1 MSRETEVRS
10 TDLRR
15 ELIHLLQQL
24 AVDAALTTVYP
35 DLDKNIAALD
45 FPDDG
50 PKGVKRLV
58 RMAVYD
64 TSQELV
70 RQAVYTNVMAAY
82 KSGTKALKVKGCGTI
97 TEEGEMQPEDEMG
110 FLEATE
116 GFEGFKARSKAQ
128 EALRPEYL
136 ELGKD
141 HLKNKLVM
149 ASEGETPLST
159 KGSKEQLIERLI
171 AASVE
176 YAWEAHLDAAEEA
189 QIARENA
196 AKKAARARLK
206 ELDPKLAKLDAPK
219 LRKQLKKRKLDT
231 TGKKVVL
238 MERLSE
244 ALEGEKATIKAER
257 KEAKQAKAAA
267 AQAETK
273 AESGPDPKPES
284 VKPDVPKKKKKKK
297 AKSAD
302 DKLELTE
309 RVKGGLKD
317 YEQLQELQE
326 LMSSVAAE
334 SPIADEAWE
343 FLSDDPAGGLS
354 TEWTSQL
361 RAHLQSRF
369 ARSVHVQPVDELQSA
384 HSQAPAVDLDF
395 SSMLSLDKRL
405 HGGALP
411 TVDDI
416 MFQQEREMKRRVHS
430 TAWILERFDE
440 DLGQA
445 ALDEALETNLAHPDF
460 ECTWALGTET
470 GPGSP
475 SQYAMDLSTTRVRG
489 GVAFDQRGESVLSK
503 PTGPTVTSRCDA
515 FVAAVTAKMTGY
527 LDGQGLAWH
536 TSIDAKQDDQPEP
549 NRFAAKRRLRLASRV
564 RGGDDEEHH
573 SDEEHHEEDDDH
585 VHEHEEVE
593 LTEEEKAIM
602 AGEIENVDNDLLHE
616 QEGNRHT
623 VKKYLVLGEML
634 LEKAH
639 KKIDVVGWTVDHAK
653 EFLSEVVQDI
663 VFCRASLALDSGI
676 TEKIDKIEYIPEGE
690 DVPFILPTFMKVIL
704 QKAVDDIIEGN
715 VREQV
720 NKMVQKCFKMATK
733 LFKKTVPGI
742 EMPATDVDGADGEEA
757 EAGDDDAEDE
767 RIAKLTDGHRVALE
781 EGLDRYVEEDIR
793 PTHQTAGA
801 ALVAGVGV
809 ASILGIPEKDSNGD
823 KPLILEVLDEDTLE
837 IALYNMTWLEP
848 VMKRYSKI
856 AHKAQGE
863 WYSNEFPKKKRK
875 LKEKEKDKAR
885 KYRGQERIQIPLH
898 MFHYSGLESAIVIM
912 LKKMKKSGKELRALG
927 EQLRLKLPEN
937 GGTLMMEDANGKQVM
952 TPLEYRSVVTEMMQ
966 HYVQQHTVNVCFP
979 GLIDEQVDKAAKKLA
994 KLNKE
999 KKGTKKFLDKEGLRL
1014 KVEDLRKQAYDSV
1027 MALIKS
1033 QVELM
1038 VCDTWDN
1045 ISKKLIIP
1053 GTEAS
1058 KPVDETHWTC
1068 VPTVGGCKQCG
1079 CKLSQFNE
1087 EHVACKPVQTLEDGE
1102 TPEADKSDKRR
1113 TLTQVLGEDSESR
1126 RLCDVCG
1133 TKIMK
1138 KNGVF
1143 DMLFVCDNFSVCDW
1157 GACGRCQ
1164 ARIEVTSDKPP
1175 AVGLQ
1180 KLPGS
1185 KKKSKDKKKNKKNK
1199 KNKAK
1204 KNDDSTTESYVANPL
1219 MMDEEEEEI
1228 PDPLADLMGAPEV
1241 PGNAATPPPQTDGDE
1256 SKLDL
1261 DPTANIDA
1269 LFADGKLTKKLEKQ
1283 AQAAASAMTAYAKV
1297 AKQKKKEWLKAEGQQ
1312 LIDVATKDD
1321 KLGEVLVPVVSFQI
1335 EGLRAVVESF
1345 AANVDKS
1352 YHNKSRALLE
1362 ISTALDEET
1371 YRSTDL
1377 RREVSHLLQQMA
1389 VDETVAKMH
1398 PELDKRLAK
1407 LDMSPKGAGRATRQ
1421 TAYAVAEGIVRKAVH
1436 TRVIAAYKDEELRK
1450 ALKVKGCGVAK
1461 EEGEA
1466 QKVDE
1471 HGFLVSLGGYPG
1483 FARRKETQEG
1493 LRPVYDEMGK
1503 SHLKS
1508 KLALACASAP
1518 TSGKKSE
1525 VIERLMMAMI
1535 EYAANA
1541 ELAAEEQAQIKRE
1554 AEARALALVHL
1565 TAQDAEF
1572 AKMRAPALRKE
1583 LEKRGLDTSGKKAE
1597 LMERLA
1603 SAMELFKGDV
1613 EAGRI
1618 DVQKMAKKLPPS
1630 PRPVSPEKTLLQ
1642 RLPGSKA
1649 KAKEKKEKKKA
1660 GKQTNGEGNPMFKN
1674 PLVRTHSLA
1683 RAHPV
1688 SHISTTRT
1696 QLVLR
1701 TCVVTNLFSGT
1712 LRPSMRMI
1720 MRIRMRARRSRLGSN
1735 GLDHS
1740 KASLPVPRS

>member
-475 SQYAMDLSTTRVRG
+475 SQYAMDLSTTRVCG

-623 VKKYLVLGEML
+623 VKK
-634 LEKAH
+634 
-639 KKIDVVGWTVDHAK
+639 
-653 EFLSEVVQDI
+653 
-663 VFCRASLALDSGI
+663 
-676 TEKIDKIEYIPEGE
+676 
-690 DVPFILPTFMKVIL
+690 
-704 QKAVDDIIEGN
+704 
-715 VREQV
+715 
-720 NKMVQKCFKMATK
+720 
-733 LFKKTVPGI
+733 
-742 EMPATDVDGADGEEA
+742 
-757 EAGDDDAEDE
+757 
-767 RIAKLTDGHRVALE
+767 
-781 EGLDRYVEEDIR
+781 
-793 PTHQTAGA
+793 
-801 ALVAGVGV
+801 
-809 ASILGIPEKDSNGD
+809 
-823 KPLILEVLDEDTLE
+823 
-837 IALYNMTWLEP
+837 
-848 VMKRYSKI
+848 
-856 AHKAQGE
+856 
-863 WYSNEFPKKKRK
+863 
-875 LKEKEKDKAR
+875 
-885 KYRGQERIQIPLH
+885 
-898 MFHYSGLESAIVIM
+898 
-912 LKKMKKSGKELRALG
+912 
-927 EQLRLKLPEN
+927 
-937 GGTLMMEDANGKQVM
+937 
-952 TPLEYRSVVTEMMQ
+952 
-966 HYVQQHTVNVCFP
+966 
-979 GLIDEQVDKAAKKLA
+979 
-994 KLNKE
+994 
-999 KKGTKKFLDKEGLRL
+999 
-1014 KVEDLRKQAYDSV
+1014 
-1027 MALIKS
+1027 
-1033 QVELM
+1033 
-1038 VCDTWDN
+1038 
-1045 ISKKLIIP
+1045 
-1053 GTEAS
+1053 
-1058 KPVDETHWTC
+1058 
-1068 VPTVGGCKQCG
+1068 
-1079 CKLSQFNE
+1079 
-1087 EHVACKPVQTLEDGE
+1087 
-1102 TPEADKSDKRR
+1102 
-1113 TLTQVLGEDSESR
+1113 
-1126 RLCDVCG
+1126 
-1133 TKIMK
+1133 
-1138 KNGVF
+1138 
-1143 DMLFVCDNFSVCDW
+1143 
-1157 GACGRCQ
+1157 
-1164 ARIEVTSDKPP
+1164 
-1175 AVGLQ
+1175 
-1180 KLPGS
+1180 
-1185 KKKSKDKKKNKKNK
+1185 
-1199 KNKAK
+1199 
-1204 KNDDSTTESYVANPL
+1204 
-1219 MMDEEEEEI
+1219 
-1228 PDPLADLMGAPEV
+1228 
-1241 PGNAATPPPQTDGDE
+1241 
-1256 SKLDL
+1256 
-1261 DPTANIDA
+1261 
-1269 LFADGKLTKKLEKQ
+1269 
-1283 AQAAASAMTAYAKV
+1283 
-1297 AKQKKKEWLKAEGQQ
+1297 
-1312 LIDVATKDD
+1312 
-1321 KLGEVLVPVVSFQI
+1321 
-1335 EGLRAVVESF
+1335 
-1345 AANVDKS
+1345 
-1352 YHNKSRALLE
+1352 
-1362 ISTALDEET
+1362 
-1371 YRSTDL
+1371 
-1377 RREVSHLLQQMA
+1377 
-1389 VDETVAKMH
+1389 
-1398 PELDKRLAK
+1398 
-1407 LDMSPKGAGRATRQ
+1407 
-1421 TAYAVAEGIVRKAVH
+1421 
-1436 TRVIAAYKDEELRK
+1436 
-1450 ALKVKGCGVAK
+1450 
-1461 EEGEA
+1461 
-1466 QKVDE
+1466 
-1471 HGFLVSLGGYPG
+1471 
-1483 FARRKETQEG
+1483 
-1493 LRPVYDEMGK
+1493 
-1503 SHLKS
+1503 
-1508 KLALACASAP
+1508 
-1518 TSGKKSE
+1518 
-1525 VIERLMMAMI
+1525 
-1535 EYAANA
+1535 
-1541 ELAAEEQAQIKRE
+1541 
-1554 AEARALALVHL
+1554 
-1565 TAQDAEF
+1565 
-1572 AKMRAPALRKE
+1572 
-1583 LEKRGLDTSGKKAE
+1583 
-1597 LMERLA
+1597 
-1603 SAMELFKGDV
+1603 
-1613 EAGRI
+1613 
-1618 DVQKMAKKLPPS
+1618 
-1630 PRPVSPEKTLLQ
+1630 
-1642 RLPGSKA
+1642 
-1649 KAKEKKEKKKA
+1649 
-1660 GKQTNGEGNPMFKN
+1660 
-1674 PLVRTHSLA
+1674 
-1683 RAHPV
+1683 
-1688 SHISTTRT
+1688 
-1696 QLVLR
+1696 
-1701 TCVVTNLFSGT
+1701 
-1712 LRPSMRMI
+1712 
-1720 MRIRMRARRSRLGSN
+1720 
-1735 GLDHS
+1735 
-1740 KASLPVPRS
+1740 